1 METYTDFSSRSDRD
15 DSCCNDKYC
24 NGDNV
29 KDDSDDHSVDGDLFL
44 KLKRALQKFQADR
57 LNTTYADIKSDPQYD
72 LMGDFFFNRLY
83 APEDFSFRDQ
93 GIKKLHSALDG
104 KVYSGMVSAVSRVI
118 ELHEI
123 SDTLDNKMVHKMVAS
138 AISPDMTMDQYQQI
152 YRSLDNYDQRI
163 YQINLSTEVTRTFH
177 RLSQKWIVAVS
188 LNTVKS
194 AAFFFKIKPVVDF
207 IYQGY
212 TAFRQIKNIDYFVDT
227 IHEREVAWHNEI
239 WNNASNVNY
248 MIDSKDK

>member
-1 METYTDFSSRSDRD
+1 METQTAY
-15 DSCCNDKYC
+15 NDAHATNIY
-24 NGDNV
+24 NTN
-29 KDDSDDHSVDGDLFL
+29 HAVDGDIFL
-44 KLKRALQKFQADR
+44 TLKRALQKFQSNR
-57 LNTTYADIKSDPQYD
+57 LNSTYKDIKSNPEYD

-104 KVYSGMVSAVSRVI
+104 KVYSGMVSAVSKVI
-118 ELHEI
+118 ELHEL
-123 SDTLDNKMVHKMVAS
+123 SDALDNLMVHKMIDVD
-138 AISPDMTMDQYQQI
+138 IGTDMNMDQYQQT
-152 YRSLDNYDQRI
+152 YRSLDNYDKRI

-194 AAFFFKIKPVVDF
+194 AAYFFKIKPVVDF

-212 TAFRQIKNIDYFVDT
+212 TAFRQIKNIDYFVNT
-227 IHEREVAWHNEI
+227 IHERETAWHNEI
-239 WNNASNVNY
+239 WNGGTLN
-248 MIDSKDK
+248 

>member
-1 METYTDFSSRSDRD
+1 MQEQQTVETGGCDI
-15 DSCCNDKYC
+15 
-24 NGDNV
+24 
-29 KDDSDDHSVDGDLFL
+29 FL
-44 KLKRALQKFQADR
+44 TLKRALQKFQSNR
-57 LNTTYADIKSDPQYD
+57 LNTTYQDIKSDPQYD

-83 APEDFSFRDQ
+83 APEDFSFRDE

-104 KVYSGMVSAVSRVI
+104 KVYSGMVSAVSKVI

-123 SDTLDNKMVHKMVAS
+123 SDALDNLMVQKM
-138 AISPDMTMDQYQQI
+138 IDGDIGTDMNMDQYQEI
-152 YRSLDNYDQRI
+152 YRGLDNYDQRI

-194 AAFFFKIKPVVDF
+194 AAYFFKIKPVVDF

-227 IHEREVAWHNEI
+227 IHEREMAWHNKI
-239 WNNASNVNY
+239 WNSRG
-248 MIDSKDK
+248 DSMSTPLP